1 MIDMMDL
8 VVLWVI
14 VEVECLYLIVF
25 EIEVI
30 VIDVFV
36 VIEVVGFVEVILI
49 VCVM

>member
-1 MIDMMDL
+1 MMDL